1 VPPTA
6 RIDVVRE
13 ERFGISL
20 ADPYR
25 WMEAEDQELEGWL
38 AGQGEHAA
46 AVLGALPGRAA
57 LLARVTELTSAAAAD
72 FAFTPAGER
81 MFFLRQPPGGGV
93 PVLMMDDEI
102 LLDPSALTGA
112 GHWNLDWFVPA
123 LTGAMSPADCP
134 RAARSKARCGC
145 SRRAPVGCCPT
156 RSPARSS
163 AR

>member
-13 ERFGISL
+13 ERFGIPL

-25 WMEAEDQELEGWL
+25 WMEDEDQELAGWL

-46 AVLGALPGRAA
+46 AVLGALPGRAG

-72 FAFTPAGER
+72 SAFTPAGER

-93 PVLMMDDEI
+93 PVLMMDDKI

-112 GHWNLDWFVPA
+112 GHWNLD
-123 LTGAMSPADCP
+123 
-134 RAARSKARCGC
+134 
-145 SRRAPVGCCPT
+145 
-156 RSPARSS
+156 
-163 AR
+163 